1 MPDTPGYYAEGPE
14 ALVVGL
20 ALRGDRKAFAELVRR
35 RQPGLRGLL
44 RRLSRDPDL
53 ADDLSQRVFLKVW
66 QKIRSLEDPRR
77 FGPWLKRIAVNE
89 WISEQRRRAK
99 EWTTDRFEEDLPA
112 PAATPGMAMDLDAA
126 LATLPAPVRLCI
138 VLSYK
143 ERLPHREI
151 VEATG
156 LPEGT
161 VKSHIR
167 RGSLRLREL
176 LQAYEQDTATE
187 SMEREQ

>member
-1 MPDTPGYYAEGPE
+1 MPGAPGYYAEGPE

-20 ALRGDRKAFAELVRR
+20 AKRGDRDAFAELVRR
-35 RQPGLRGLL
+35 RQPGLRGLM

-53 ADDLSQRVFLKVW
+53 ADDLSQRVFLKAW
-66 QKIRSLEDPRR
+66 QKIRSLNDPRL

-89 WISEQRRRAK
+89 WISEQRRSAK
-99 EWTTDRFEEDLPA
+99 EWTTDRYEGDLPT
-112 PAATPGMAMDLDAA
+112 PPETPGIAMDLDAA
-126 LATLPAPVRLCI
+126 LATLPAPVRMCI

-167 RGSLRLREL
+167 RGSQRMREL
-176 LQAYEQDTATE
+176 LDAYAADEKVSGEYA
-187 SMEREQ
+187 